1 MPTNFVPTP
10 PRFFNFSLQ
19 ANRAVA
25 VALLLSFVQEGAHMG
40 KHSPHKTGKPGA
52 AKQIIVA
59 NDDLKQDG
67 GRTGHEHG
75 NRREIMEERRR
86 RLERAMRCN
95 RRPKK
100 HIV

>member
-1 MPTNFVPTP
+1 MSQQHEPTP
-10 PRFFNFSLQ
+10 LRYFNFSLH

-40 KHSPHKTGKPGA
+40 KHTPHKAGKPAA
-52 AKQIIVA
+52 AKHIMVA
-59 NDDLKQDG
+59 NDDRKPDG
-67 GRTGHEHG
+67 GKNGHEHG
-75 NRREIMEERRR
+75 NRREVIEERRR

-100 HIV
+100 YMV